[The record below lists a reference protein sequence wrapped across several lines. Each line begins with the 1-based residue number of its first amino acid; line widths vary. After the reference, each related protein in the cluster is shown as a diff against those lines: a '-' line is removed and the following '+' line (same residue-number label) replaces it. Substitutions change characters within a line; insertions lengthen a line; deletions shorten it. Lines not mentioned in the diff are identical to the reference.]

1 MLSTHTIQFN
11 RRLIEDYIGTNLHA
25 FLIFL
30 PSLGVTD
37 IPTPTQLT
45 ARRNLTMALA
55 AAAEIPVTNGY
66 SRFKCLLTK
75 DNTLPDVTRE
85 VYTTSANFTA
95 VGGCFSPVTHI
106 CYARGAS
113 LGRGDTAGTLIKI
126 VPIVNAP
133 YTVTTGVTFTHST
146 NFISSLNLL

>member
-45 ARRNLTMALA
+45 TRRNLTMALA

-66 SRFKCLLTK
+66 SRFKCLLSK
-75 DNTLPDVTRE
+75 DFL
-85 VYTTSANFTA
+85 FL
-95 VGGCFSPVTHI
+95 GGSKNKFL
-106 CYARGAS
+106 S
-113 LGRGDTAGTLIKI
+113 LAK
-126 VPIVNAP
+126 
-133 YTVTTGVTFTHST
+133 
-146 NFISSLNLL
+146 